1 VSNMS
6 NRIITGAAA
15 KAAKPLAWV
24 QSHTPKP
31 GASVQPAGQ
40 AQDDQLAEQLRARI
54 RELEA
59 SVHQAFQSG
68 RREGDS
74 MARQELAARLDAACE
89 KFARAIDEVAGLRTR
104 VRGEAEE
111 DVVRLSVAIGR
122 KILHRELT
130 IDPDALHGLVKAAMQ
145 RVDARDVNRVRM
157 HPEDF
162 PHIQRAMAAVSTLR
176 NIELVPDASLERGA
190 AIFETTRGNLDASIE
205 TQLREIER
213 GFTDLVRSHR

>member
-1 VSNMS
+1 MS

-15 KAAKPLAWV
+15 KAAKPLDWA
-24 QSHTPKP
+24 QSHAPKP
-31 GASVQPAGQ
+31 NTPGQPVGQ
-40 AQDDQLAEQLRARI
+40 AQDNQLEQQLHARI

-74 MARQELAARLDAACE
+74 MARQELAARLDAVCE
-89 KFARAIDEVAGLRTR
+89 TFARTVEEVAGMRTR
-104 VRGEAEE
+104 VRREAEE

-130 IDPDALHGLVKAAMQ
+130 LDPDALHGLVKAAMH
-145 RVDARDVNRVRM
+145 RVDARDVSRVRM

-162 PHIQRAMAAVSTLR
+162 PHIQRAMAAVTTLR

>member
-1 VSNMS
+1 MS
-6 NRIITGAAA
+6 NRIISGDAA
-15 KAAKPLAWV
+15 KAAKPLSWP
-24 QSHTPKP
+24 QSH
-31 GASVQPAGQ
+31 SVAPAQ
-40 AQDDQLAEQLRARI
+40 SDPSPEQHLHLQGRI

-59 SVHQAFQSG
+59 SVHQAFQAG

-74 MARQELAARLDAACE
+74 MARQELSARLDTVCE
-89 KFARAIDEVAGLRTR
+89 KFARTIDELAGLRTR
-104 VRGEAEE
+104 IRRESEE
-111 DVVRLSVAIGR
+111 DVVKLSAAIGR

-145 RVDARDVNRVRM
+145 RVDARDVNRVRV
-157 HPEDF
+157 HPEDL
-162 PHIQRAMAAVSTLR
+162 PNIQRAMAAVSTAR
-176 NIELVPDASLERGA
+176 NIEMVPDSSLERGA

>member
-1 VSNMS
+1 VNNMS

-15 KAAKPLAWV
+15 KTAKPLEWT
-24 QSHTPKP
+24 QSHPLKP
-31 GASVQPAGQ
+31 SVSGQPVGQ
-40 AQDDQLAEQLRARI
+40 VQNDQLEQQLRTRI
-54 RELEA
+54 RELEG
-59 SVHQAFQSG
+59 SVQQAFQSG

-74 MARQELAARLDAACE
+74 MARQELSARLDAVCQT
-89 KFARAIDEVAGLRTR
+89 FARTVEEIAGLRTR
-104 VRGEAEE
+104 VRREAEE

-130 IDPDALHGLVKAAMQ
+130 LDPDALHGLVKAAIQ
-145 RVDARDVNRVRM
+145 RVDARDVSRVRM

-162 PHIQRAMAAVSTLR
+162 PHVQRAMAAVSTLR
-176 NIELVPDASLERGA
+176 NIELIPDPSLERGA
-190 AIFETTRGNLDASIE
+190 AIFETTRGNLDASME

>member
-1 VSNMS
+1 MNNMS

-15 KAAKPLAWV
+15 KAAKPLAWAPHPPKHGVPGQPGV
-24 QSHTPKP
+24 Q
-31 GASVQPAGQ
+31 VQN
-40 AQDDQLAEQLRARI
+40 DQLEQQLHARI

-59 SVHQAFQSG
+59 SVQQAFQSG

-74 MARQELAARLDAACE
+74 MARQELAARLDAVCAT
-89 KFARAIDEVAGLRTR
+89 FARTVEEVAGMRAR
-104 VRGEAEE
+104 VRREAEE

-130 IDPDALHGLVKAAMQ
+130 LDPDALHGLVKAAMQ

-162 PHIQRAMAAVSTLR
+162 PHIQRAMAAVGTLR